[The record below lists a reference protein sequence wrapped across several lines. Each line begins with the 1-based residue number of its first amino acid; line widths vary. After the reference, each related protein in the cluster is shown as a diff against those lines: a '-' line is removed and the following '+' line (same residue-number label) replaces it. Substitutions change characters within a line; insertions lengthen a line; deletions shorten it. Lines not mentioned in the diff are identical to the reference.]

1 MYYRWMSMTATIFVA
16 LMVVTGET
24 APPTK
29 LNFSKGFADTTGL
42 VLNGNAEVSQPNLCL
57 TVGDVEGQAGSAF
70 SAAALPVGKF
80 RTSFQFSL
88 AGGDGITLTLQGFGP
103 TALGGGGGG
112 LGYTTIASSVAV
124 KFDRFNNE
132 LQGRDSLI
140 GLYTNGEE
148 PTGGPT
154 EVFTFPPVRIDE
166 GVVTVNMTYDGTE
179 LTVKMSD
186 LNDRLTQKYTI
197 DIPGVLGASTAF
209 VGFTGSTGVLT
220 GNQCIVSWTY
230 TGQ

>member
-1 MYYRWMSMTATIFVA
+1 MYYRWMSMTATTFVA

-29 LNFSKGFADTTGL
+29 LNFPNGFADTTGL

-57 TVGDVEGQAGSAF
+57 TVGGAQGQAGSAF
-70 SAAALPVGKF
+70 SAAAVPVGKF

-88 AGGDGITLTLQGFGP
+88 AGGDGITLTLQGFGSN
-103 TALGGGGGG
+103 ALGGGGGG
-112 LGYTTIASSVAV
+112 LGYTGIGTSVAV

-132 LQGRDSLI
+132 LQSTDSLI

-154 EVFTFPPVRIDE
+154 EAVTFPLDIDE
-166 GVVTVNMTYDGTE
+166 GS
-179 LTVKMSD
+179 LRS
-186 LNDRLTQKYTI
+186 I
-197 DIPGVLGASTAF
+197 
-209 VGFTGSTGVLT
+209 
-220 GNQCIVSWTY
+220 
-230 TGQ
+230 

>member
-24 APPTK
+24 APPTN
-29 LNFSKGFADTTGL
+29 LNFSEGFADTTGL
-42 VLNGNAEVSQPNLCL
+42 VLNGSAEVSQPNLCL
-57 TVGDVEGQAGSAF
+57 TVGDVQGQAGSAF
-70 SAAALPVGKF
+70 SAAAVPVGKF

-88 AGGDGITLTLQGFGP
+88 AGGDGITLTLQGFGSN
-103 TALGGGGGG
+103 ALGSGGVG
-112 LGYTTIASSVAV
+112 LGYTGIGPSVAV
-124 KFDRFNNE
+124 KFDIFDNE
-132 LQGRDSLI
+132 LQAFNPLI

-154 EVFTFPPVRIDE
+154 EVSTSPVDIDD
-166 GVVTVNMTYDGTE
+166 GVVTVNMTYNGTV

-186 LNDRLTQKYTI
+186 LSGERLTQKYTI

-209 VGFTGSTGVLT
+209 VGFTGSTGEFT